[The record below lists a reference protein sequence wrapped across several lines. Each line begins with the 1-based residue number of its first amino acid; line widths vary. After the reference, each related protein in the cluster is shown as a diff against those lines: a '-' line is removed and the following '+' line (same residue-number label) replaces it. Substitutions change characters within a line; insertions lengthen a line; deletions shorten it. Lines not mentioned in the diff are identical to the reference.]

1 MPDLHLSFAMTPYD
15 RVLPLITGEVKPAG
29 ITLEYEGMPGA
40 VPGVFYDQL
49 KYGRYD
55 VSEMSFSSTLVERAK
70 GWPYRILPVF
80 HNRNFSYTNI
90 VIRKSSG
97 IRVDHPE
104 DLKGKRFA
112 VGDYQQTAALW
123 IRGVLQHE
131 FGVTPQDMD
140 WVQTRGE
147 HYSHTGASGT
157 KPPVRLTYA
166 NAAESTLFLRGEIDA
181 AMSWGE
187 AGGGAGSSAL
197 AREGV
202 DIRGNPDFTLLFS
215 DPKAEAIRYFEKTHI
230 YPPHHTT
237 AVRESILNEHPWVA
251 LSLLNAFEEAK
262 KLAMSR
268 TRNQTLFVFTQQY
281 LDEVR
286 EVFGPDPFAYGI
298 KANAPA
304 IDMVQTISVEQ
315 GLTAK
320 KQPLNE
326 IFPDE
331 LLLAEERL

>member
-1 MPDLHLSFAMTPYD
+1 MADLHLSFAMTPYD
-15 RVLPLITGEVKPAG
+15 RVMPLITGEVKPAG
-29 ITLEYEGMPGA
+29 ITLEYQGMPGA

-49 KYGRYD
+49 KFQRYD
-55 VSEMSFSSTLVERAK
+55 VSEMSFSSFLVERAK

-80 HNRNFSYTNI
+80 HNRNFSYTRI
-90 VIRKSSG
+90 VIRKPSG
-97 IRVDHPE
+97 IRRDHPE

-131 FGVTPQDMD
+131 FGITPQDMS

-157 KPPVRLTYA
+157 KPPVDLSFA
-166 NAAESTLFLRGEIDA
+166 NAPESTLFLRGEIDA
-181 AMSWGE
+181 ASGWGST
-187 AGGGAGSSAL
+187 ADNPSAL

-215 DPKAEAIRYFEKTHI
+215 DPKAEAVRYYKKTGI

-237 AVRESILNEHPWVA
+237 AVRGSILDDHPWVA
-251 LSLLNAFEEAK
+251 MSLLNAFDESK

-268 TRNQTLFVFTQQY
+268 MRNQTLFVFGDHY
-281 LDEVR
+281 LEEVKG
-286 EVFGPDPFAYGI
+286 VMGPDPFAYGVR
-298 KANAPA
+298 ANAAA
-304 IDMVQTISVEQ
+304 IDMVQQISMEQ
-315 GLTAK
+315 SLTPK
-320 KQPLNE
+320 KQPLDE
-326 IFPDE
+326 IFPTE
-331 LLLAEERL
+331 VLLAEERL